1 MGRIKPLNEVKTK
14 REVETMTEAAKEAR
28 RAYKREWNRKNK
40 DKVKEAQRRYWEKR
54 AAEAQDQEEADKM
67 KHYDI

>member
-28 RAYKREWNRKNK
+28 RAYKREWNRKNP

>member
-28 RAYKREWNRKNK
+28 RAYKREWNRKNP

-54 AAEAQDQEEADKM
+54 ARITQEQTDAQEDENTP
-67 KHYDI
+67 

>member
-40 DKVKEAQRRYWEKR
+40 DRVKAAQVRYWEKR
-54 AAEAQDQEEADKM
+54 ARITQEQTDAQEDENTP
-67 KHYDI
+67 